1 MTDLSPIQLSNYLLW
16 PDGSISVDP
25 DNVID
30 FIFKLSSQA
39 NGLKKLYVTSLTPE
53 IIAYNAVS
61 DHKLKIKTSCDFSF
75 PPAWNLPEKYL
86 SLDLDDYLLKLIDKI
101 DHDSLYDKR
110 VERLSTEIFLFKQL
124 KLDEVLRTIIYVID
138 EMTEKKVVWG
148 VGRGSSCSSYLLY
161 LMGLHEIDAVLYDID
176 IEDFL
181 HLTENDK

>member
-1 MTDLSPIQLSNYLLW
+1 MADLSPIQLSNYLLW
-16 PDGSISVDP
+16 PDGSISIDP

-30 FIFKLSSQA
+30 FIYKLSSHPDD
-39 NGLKKLYVTSLTPE
+39 LKRLYVTSLTPE
-53 IIAYNAVS
+53 IITYNAVS
-61 DHKLKIKTSCDFSF
+61 DHKLKIKTSSDVKF

-86 SLDLDDYLLKLIDKI
+86 SLDLDDYLLKLADKI
-101 DHDSLYDKR
+101 EHDSLYDKR

-138 EMTEKKVVWG
+138 KMTEKKVVWG

-161 LMGLHEIDAVLYDID
+161 LMGLHEIDAVLYEID

-181 HLTENDK
+181 HPSENDK